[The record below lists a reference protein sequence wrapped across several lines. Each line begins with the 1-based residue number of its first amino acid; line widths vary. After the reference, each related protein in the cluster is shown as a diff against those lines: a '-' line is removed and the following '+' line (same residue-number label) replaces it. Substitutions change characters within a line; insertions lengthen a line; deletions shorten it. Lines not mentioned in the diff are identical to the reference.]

1 MAQFETQLA
10 SAAIAQAIKKLQE
23 NNMFSDKT
31 VTAILTIGA
40 DEMLASVK
48 SAFIQS
54 GHNNTLPRRT
64 GETLRHFTKS
74 RKLMKDKRGTP
85 YMFVTVSGSDRRGQR
100 YGAKAFVLNHD
111 RRKGGRSHQIIT
123 YRMQQSLHVPKST
136 SKWHKRLKNS
146 LLPVRV
152 NERRMKCLNLI
163 CAA

>member
-54 GHNNTLPRRT
+54 GHNNTSPCRRH
-64 GETLRHFTKS
+64 GPPENGL
-74 RKLMKDKRGTP
+74 
-85 YMFVTVSGSDRRGQR
+85 VV
-100 YGAKAFVLNHD
+100 V
-111 RRKGGRSHQIIT
+111 
-123 YRMQQSLHVPKST
+123 
-136 SKWHKRLKNS
+136 
-146 LLPVRV
+146 
-152 NERRMKCLNLI
+152 
-163 CAA
+163 